1 MQVTIGTSDGET
13 FQQEIEDTGQLIG
26 KKVGEE
32 FDGGIVGLSGYT
44 LKITGGSDRS
54 GFPMRK
60 SIEGSERKKVLL
72 EDGAGIDEKEDG
84 VKRRK
89 SIRGNTVSDEIQ
101 QLNTTVVEEGSKPVE
116 ELLGEEEEEE

>member
-1 MQVTIGTSDGET
+1 MQITIGTSDGQT
-13 FQQEIEDTGQLIG
+13 FQEEIEDNSQLVG

-44 LKITGGSDRS
+44 LKITGGSDKA

-60 SIEGSERKKVLL
+60 SIEGSERKRVLL
-72 EDGAGIDEKEDG
+72 EDGSGINEDEDG
-84 VKRRK
+84 VRRRK
-89 SIRGNTVSDEIQ
+89 SVRGNTVSDEIE
-101 QLNTTVVEEGSKPVE
+101 QLNTTVVEEGSKSVE